1 MARVEEGPIGGG
13 NMGEMVVVER
23 ELIPTSGGERKLE
36 AAVREKGEEGG
47 KRKGEGGEGRP
58 WVVSGDSGRRCGS
71 GGRWC

>member
-23 ELIPTSGGERKLE
+23 ELIPTGGSERKLE
-36 AAVREKGEEGG
+36 AAMREKGEEGG
-47 KRKGEGGEGRP
+47 KRKGEGRP
-58 WVVSGDSGRRCGS
+58 WVVGGYFGRRCGS